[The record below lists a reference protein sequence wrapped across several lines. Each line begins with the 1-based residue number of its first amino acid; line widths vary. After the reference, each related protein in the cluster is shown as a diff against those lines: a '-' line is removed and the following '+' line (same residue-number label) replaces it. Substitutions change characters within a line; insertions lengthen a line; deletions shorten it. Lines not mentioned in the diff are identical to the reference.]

1 VFVCGCVWCSR
12 HTQELREELKVR
24 EAAQEAVDSLLA
36 LHRREVNNKVCGRGV
51 NIKLCE
57 SGGGGCGGRES
68 SSVLGLF

>member
-1 VFVCGCVWCSR
+1 M
-12 HTQELREELKVR
+12 R